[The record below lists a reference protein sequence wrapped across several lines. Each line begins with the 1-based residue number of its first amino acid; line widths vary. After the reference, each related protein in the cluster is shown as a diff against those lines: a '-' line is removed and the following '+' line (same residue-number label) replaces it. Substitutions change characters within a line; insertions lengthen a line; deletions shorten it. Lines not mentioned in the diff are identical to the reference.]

1 MIIYEKRDR
10 LFGNIY
16 PDLTENEIGAAL
28 VKQIR
33 RLGLAEKCPAIIS
46 VFKELWES
54 KFWRYTGY
62 DGASIV
68 TDVSHPAIWNFIHD
82 WMYRTGMGGL
92 ESDVIYRELMIL
104 GGISK
109 VKAYRRYYVIRVAW
123 LLYFKRK
130 HKKSGNV
137 RDLSDN
143 CVLLYN
149 SLK

>member
-1 MIIYEKRDR
+1 MVFSTKKSPPPPP
-10 LFGNIY
+10 L
-16 PDLTENEIGAAL
+16 LT
-28 VKQIR
+28 
-33 RLGLAEKCPAIIS
+33 IS
-46 VFKELWES
+46 FLSASLNWIEQS
-54 KFWRYTGY
+54 
-62 DGASIV
+62 SIV
-68 TDVSHPAIWNFIHD
+68 TDVSHPAVWNFIHD

-92 ESDVIYRELMIL
+92 ESDVIYREIMIL

-109 VKAYRRYYVIRVAW
+109 FKAYRRYYVIRVAW